1 MSGGPNA
8 VKRITQFGHQAYY
21 LAERQNPYY
30 SPAFKMVMRHLPFTM
45 RLYRASLYWEIER
58 DLPRFAIEGGQTEAY
73 VKRMAPKKYWD
84 TLIPKT
90 DAIVLAIGFE
100 TQQALFLWKS
110 EAKKVSV

>member
-8 VKRITQFGHQAYY
+8 IKRITQFGHQAYY
-21 LAERQNPYY
+21 LAERQNPYH
-30 SPAFKMVMRHLPFTM
+30 SPTFKFV
-45 RLYRASLYWEIER
+45 IQ
-58 DLPRFAIEGGQTEAY
+58 GGQTEAY

-84 TLIPKT
+84 ALIPKT

-110 EAKKVSV
+110 EAEKASV